1 MESFDFQ
8 TQILFHFIQIHT
20 GWDRCRM
27 KCPVEKPE
35 PPAKPGAQLML
46 DKNYKNWDQELW
58 EGEKIY
64 YKCSN
69 TSLVIDNTKG
79 MKQKEYICQI
89 TGDYDTPN
97 NMGVLWPEC
106 TEPPVDPSKST

>member
-1 MESFDFQ
+1 MITAVSNVSFPFS
-8 TQILFHFIQIHT
+8 
-20 GWDRCRM
+20 G
-27 KCPVEKPE
+27 
-35 PPAKPGAQLML
+35 GAVN
-46 DKNYKNWDQELW
+46 DCTRTVHIKNYKNWNQELW

-79 MKQKEYICQI
+79 MEQKEYMCQI

-106 TEPPVDPSKST
+106 TEPPVDPSKPS